1 MLYGSKYTAA
11 INGIRTG
18 DGINSMNIGDGVND
32 ANGISTANLI
42 QTGNGNNLANDKK
55 AMDALYGVAHT

>member
-1 MLYGSKYTAA
+1 MLYGSKYTEV

-18 DGINSMNIGDGVND
+18 DGINSMKVGDGING

-42 QTGNGNNLANDKK
+42 QTGNGNNLTNDKK
-55 AMDALYGVAHT
+55 AMDALNGVAHT